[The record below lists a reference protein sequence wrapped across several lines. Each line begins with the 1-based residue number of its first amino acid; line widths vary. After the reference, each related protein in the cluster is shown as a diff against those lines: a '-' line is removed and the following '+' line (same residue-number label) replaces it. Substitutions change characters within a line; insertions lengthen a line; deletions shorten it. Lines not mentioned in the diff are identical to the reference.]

1 MPTIT
6 RYFIK
11 SAMLYFVV
19 GLFMAFL
26 LSAKTLLNLPDTIM
40 LMNPT
45 YLHVLVMGWITQLI
59 IGISYWMFP
68 KYSKEKPR
76 GDERIGWFIFIA
88 FNIGLLLRVVGEPL
102 AIRWM
107 LPISAV
113 VQMVAIWFFILAIWP
128 RVKER

>member
-11 SAMLYFVV
+11 TAMLYFVI
-19 GLFMAFL
+19 GLLMAFL
-26 LSAKTLLNLPDTIM
+26 LSIKTFVTLPDAI
-40 LMNPT
+40 LLLNPT

-59 IGISYWMFP
+59 FGVAYWMFP
-68 KYSKEKPR
+68 KYSKNKPR
-76 GDERIGWFIFIA
+76 GDERIGWFIFIC
-88 FNIGLLLRVVGEPL
+88 FNLGLITRIIGEPF
-102 AIRWM
+102 AVRWL

-113 VQMVAIWFFILAIWP
+113 LQFVAVWFFILAVWP